1 MRGGI
6 YTENIRLGKKQSG
19 TKKKYV
25 TICNYPG
32 EEPVISG
39 KKKKA
44 ELMKITGASYL
55 RISGLEFQDAKG
67 QDSCGIKIAPGSH
80 HIVISGNKIH
90 QISVPDPKKEDCANG
105 ILLFGEKAKKEIHNI
120 LIYNNNLYDCQTGW
134 AECISVAANCRNINV
149 ISNRIKNTGN
159 IGIDVTGNYGYCS
172 DPAKDFP
179 RKCLIY
185 QNRVE
190 QCVSPYATSY
200 GIYVDGAKEVQILKN
215 QVRKCSGGIEIG
227 AEEKPPKEEYS
238 TSDILVQ
245 DNRIVDNIENGI
257 TVGGYQ
263 KNLGWVKN
271 VRILN
276 NRCKNNGKDN
286 AILTLA
292 KCKNITLKQNTFQ
305 NTSGDAAVVYA
316 EFPEKYTKNIQFQN
330 NKYYNGHSKNKT
342 LFVYRGKTYTSFSKW
357 KKVVGKQAGVYQK

>member
-1 MRGGI
+1 M
-6 YTENIRLGKKQSG
+6 
-19 TKKKYV
+19 
-25 TICNYPG
+25 
-32 EEPVISG
+32 
-39 KKKKA
+39 
-44 ELMKITGASYL
+44 
-55 RISGLEFQDAKG
+55 
-67 QDSCGIKIAPGSH
+67 
-80 HIVISGNKIH
+80 
-90 QISVPDPKKEDCANG
+90 
-105 ILLFGEKAKKEIHNI
+105 
-120 LIYNNNLYDCQTGW
+120 
-134 AECISVAANCRNINV
+134 

-342 LFVYRGKTYTSFSKW
+342 LFVYQGKTYTSFSKW

>member
-1 MRGGI
+1 M
-6 YTENIRLGKKQSG
+6 
-19 TKKKYV
+19 
-25 TICNYPG
+25 
-32 EEPVISG
+32 
-39 KKKKA
+39 
-44 ELMKITGASYL
+44 
-55 RISGLEFQDAKG
+55 
-67 QDSCGIKIAPGSH
+67 
-80 HIVISGNKIH
+80 
-90 QISVPDPKKEDCANG
+90 
-105 ILLFGEKAKKEIHNI
+105 
-120 LIYNNNLYDCQTGW
+120 
-134 AECISVAANCRNINV
+134 AANCRNINV

-305 NTSGDAAVVYA
+305 NTSGMLQWYMRN
-316 EFPEKYTKNIQFQN
+316 FQKSIQRIFNFKIINITMDTA
-330 NKYYNGHSKNKT
+330 KT
-342 LFVYRGKTYTSFSKW
+342 RHCLFIGERPIPLFLSGKK
-357 KKVVGKQAGVYQK
+357 